1 MEGGQC
7 GSVTLL
13 EVIEEILAH
22 PQSLY
27 VSFSSKLTD
36 TLGELVDECT
46 RVSVTAPWFELPALE
61 FAGSLQCLLVQRSQ
75 DVKGWMSNLS
85 WD

>member
-7 GSVTLL
+7 GRVTLL
-13 EVIEEILAH
+13 EVIDEILAH

-27 VSFSSKLTD
+27 VFFSTKLTD
-36 TLGELVDECT
+36 TLGELVDEGT
-46 RVSVTAPWFELPALE
+46 RVSVTAPWFELPPLE

-75 DVKGWMSNLS
+75 DVTGCMSNLS

>member
-7 GSVTLL
+7 GGVTLL
-13 EVIEEILAH
+13 DVIDEILAH

-27 VSFSSKLTD
+27 VFFSSKLTD
-36 TLGELVDECT
+36 TLGELMDECT
-46 RVSVTAPWFELPALE
+46 RVSVTAPLFELPPLE

-75 DVKGWMSNLS
+75 DVKGCLSSGS